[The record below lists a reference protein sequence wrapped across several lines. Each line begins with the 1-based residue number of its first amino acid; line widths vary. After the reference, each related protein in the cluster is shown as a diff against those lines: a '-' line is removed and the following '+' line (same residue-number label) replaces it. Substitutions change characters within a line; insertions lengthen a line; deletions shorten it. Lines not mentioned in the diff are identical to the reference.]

1 MKYPTLFSGEKKR
14 KYFQMSSVKFF
25 KYHNKYYILLSSD
38 AANFYNFRLKSPHL
52 KHHIGL
58 TLG

>member
-1 MKYPTLFSGEKKR
+1 MKYQMLFSGEKKR
-14 KYFQMSSVKFF
+14 KYFRMSFAKFF
-25 KYHNKYYILLSSD
+25 THHNKYYILLWSD
-38 AANFYNFRLKSPHL
+38 AAHFYNFRLKSPHL